1 MSQYS
6 ANPVARKHT
15 ALLTSN
21 NNNVNCYMDFAGIRA
36 DADADAARAAA
47 REDTSSSDSASLR
60 LNNSTDSLS
69 SFDSSWANLAN
80 ETPSPFTFIYFKCAI
95 PTSQSTC
102 TSSFISSM
110 CCSCGRA
117 SN

>member
-15 ALLTSN
+15 ALLNSN
-21 NNNVNCYMDFAGIRA
+21 NVKCYMDLAGIRA
-36 DADADAARAAA
+36 DADAA